1 MTLGEVIEALR
12 SVAPQFVAKAL
23 AEFAGRIR

>member
-1 MTLGEVIEALR
+1 MTVGEVIEALR
-12 SVAPQFVAKAL
+12 NVAPQFVAKAL